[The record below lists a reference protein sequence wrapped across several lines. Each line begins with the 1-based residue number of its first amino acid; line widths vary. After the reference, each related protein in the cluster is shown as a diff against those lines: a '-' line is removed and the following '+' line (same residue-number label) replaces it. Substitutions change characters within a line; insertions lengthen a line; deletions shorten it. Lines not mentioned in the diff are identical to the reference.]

1 MKIEI
6 TNKHKLRDLILDG
19 ITTEE
24 LDSKY
29 DYSSITN
36 MSYMFFGCKLLNTI
50 PLLNTSNVTN
60 MRYMF
65 SGCKSLET
73 IPLMNTSNVT
83 KMGRMFRNCES
94 LETIPLLDTSKV
106 TNMHNMF
113 DRCDNLINI
122 DPYNFHLFDF
132 SIIENELFRK
142 KYPELFI

>member
-1 MKIEI
+1 MKAKIDKRKLVFLVSKGISTEDL
-6 TNKHKLRDLILDG
+6 NKY
-19 ITTEE
+19 
-24 LDSKY
+24 Y
-29 DYSSITN
+29 DYSSITD
-36 MSYMFFGCKLLNTI
+36 MSYLFAGFKSIKSI
-50 PLLNTSNVTN
+50 PFIDTSNVTN

-106 TNMHNMF
+106 TSMRYMF
-113 DRCDNLINI
+113 EDCDNLINI
-122 DPYNFHLFDF
+122 DPFNFHLYDF
-132 SIIENELFRK
+132 STIKNELFRK

>member
-65 SGCKSLET
+65 YGCHSLKT
-73 IPLMNTSNVT
+73 IHLIDTSNVT
-83 KMGRMFRNCES
+83 NMIGMFENCRS
-94 LETIPLLDTSKV
+94 LETIPLLDTSNV
-106 TNMHNMF
+106 TNMKYMF
-113 DRCDNLINI
+113 YGCDNLINI